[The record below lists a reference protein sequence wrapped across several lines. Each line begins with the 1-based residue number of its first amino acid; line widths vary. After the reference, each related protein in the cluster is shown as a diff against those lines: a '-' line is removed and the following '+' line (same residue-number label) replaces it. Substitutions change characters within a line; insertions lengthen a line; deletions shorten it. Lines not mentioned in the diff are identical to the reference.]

1 VACADGGPLMRP
13 DQLHGYH
20 ATHEKD
26 RLPRWMFWGL
36 VALALAG
43 VVTAEIWIERIAP
56 HWL

>member
-1 VACADGGPLMRP
+1 MRP

-43 VVTAEIWIERIAP
+43 VVTAAIWIERIAP